1 MCIENQECYISVDVE
16 TAGPDPGRYPLL
28 SIGACLVFDPDQS
41 FYIELMPTTMDA
53 TEEALT
59 VSGFSLEALAQDGV
73 PPKEAMRRFEA
84 WLGEVNQTETRP
96 VFVAFNA
103 AFDWMFI
110 NSYFHRYLGHNPFG
124 HAALD
129 IKAFFMGLA
138 GTKWTETAM
147 RHASQRFGVEIH
159 LSHNALEDAKDQ
171 AHLFQRMLRE
181 ASEIGRGRSRKANY
195 EETKNE
201 QEGCNDTGG

>member
-1 MCIENQECYISVDVE
+1 MCIENEECYISVDVE

-28 SIGACLVFDPDQS
+28 SIGACLVFDPEQS
-41 FYIELMPTTMDA
+41 FYVELMPTTMDA

-59 VSGFSLEALAQDGV
+59 VSGLSLEALASNGI
-73 PPKEAMRRFEA
+73 PPEEAMQRFDA
-84 WLGEVNQTETRP
+84 WLTEVNQSEARP

-110 NSYFHRYLGHNPFG
+110 NNYFHRFLGRNPFG

-138 GTKWTETAM
+138 GIKWTETAM

-171 AHLFQRMLRE
+171 AHLFQKMLRE
-181 ASEIGRGRSRKANY
+181 ASEVGRGQLRNAKS
-195 EETKNE
+195 EEAK
-201 QEGCNDTGG
+201 G